1 MAAHPGEADHGYPRP
16 SPARVGYHTQSARRV
31 GIPADLWFTLRA
43 PAHWRLLTIM
53 EPADIEKLIAA
64 GFEDPIVRVASDD
77 NHHFEALV
85 IATEFDGK
93 RPLARHQLVY
103 ECLGTLVGNE
113 IHALSIRALTPG
125 EWQAAGGA

>member
-1 MAAHPGEADHGYPRP
+1 MR
-16 SPARVGYHTQSARRV
+16 
-31 GIPADLWFTLRA
+31 
-43 PAHWRLLTIM
+43 TIM

-85 IATEFDGK
+85 VAAEFAGK

-113 IHALSIRALTPG
+113 IHALSIRALTPD